1 VGGTKKES
9 VWHKEK
15 LMNKFTYSILIFISL
30 IILGCGTGT
39 LGQGGKSSSKPAQ
52 KSGIIA
58 ENETW
63 SGNILIE
70 DDITVP
76 EGVALTIQPGTI
88 VGFYTESKKMIQFTV
103 NGTLYAEGNEQRPI
117 RFTSLTLKHNPGDW
131 AGIVFGKA
139 SLNSRLSF
147 SIIQYHQQILV
158 RSDSLRITNN
168 IITNGSGTGI
178 NCDSASP
185 FIEDNEITKNEIGI
199 KCVGNTSVEISRNF
213 IRANTSGIV
222 CEDGATPKITRNI
235 ISDNRQD
242 GIIGYSASSPTI
254 TSNNILRNGGW
265 AVYDGGRLSDNFIQG
280 NNKAGPSAVER
291 GTEPTSEQYY
301 GVEEVEQPR
310 SSEVM
315 DAGPHERR

>member
-1 VGGTKKES
+1 
-9 VWHKEK
+9 
-15 LMNKFTYSILIFISL
+15 MNKLAYSILILISL
-30 IILGCGTGT
+30 IILGCGAGT
-39 LGQGGKSSSKPAQ
+39 TNQGGTKGSSKPVK
-52 KSGIIA
+52 KSGVIA
-58 ENETW
+58 KDETW

-70 DDITVP
+70 DDVTVP
-76 EGVALTIQPGTI
+76 EGVTLTIQPGAI

-103 NGTLYAEGNEQRPI
+103 NGNLYAEGNEQRPI
-117 RFTSLTLKHNPGDW
+117 RFTSLTLKYNPGDW

-158 RSDSLRITNN
+158 RSDSLRMTNN
-168 IITNGSGTGI
+168 VITNGSGAGI
-178 NCDSASP
+178 ICDSASP
-185 FIEDNEITKNEIGI
+185 FIEDNEITMNEIGI
-199 KCVGNTSVEISRNF
+199 KCVGNTSAEISNNL

-242 GIIGYSASSPTI
+242 GIINYSASSPTI

-265 AVYDGGRLSDNFIQG
+265 AVYNGGRLSDNFIQG
-280 NNKAGPSAVER
+280 NNKAGPNAVER
-291 GTEPTSEQYY
+291 GTENTSEQYY

-315 DAGPHERR
+315 DAGPHTRG

>member
-1 VGGTKKES
+1 MQ
-9 VWHKEK
+9 K
-15 LMNKFTYSILIFISL
+15 LMNKLTYSILIFISI
-30 IILGCGTGT
+30 IILGCGAANQSGT
-39 LGQGGKSSSKPAQ
+39 KSSSKPTR
-52 KSGIIA
+52 KSGVINED
-58 ENETW
+58 ENW

-76 EGVALTIQPGTI
+76 EGVTLTIQPGAI
-88 VGFYTESKKMIQFTV
+88 VGFYVESKKKMIQFTV

-117 RFTSLTLKHNPGDW
+117 RFTSLTMKHNPGDW
-131 AGIVFGKA
+131 AGITFGKT
-139 SLNSRLSF
+139 SLNSSLSF
-147 SIIQYHQQILV
+147 NIIQYHQQILV

-168 IITNGSGTGI
+168 IITNGSGAGI
-178 NCDSASP
+178 ICDSASP

-199 KCVGNTSVEISRNF
+199 KCVGNTSTEISRNL
-213 IRANTSGIV
+213 IRANTYGIV

-242 GIIGYSASSPTI
+242 GIISYSASSPTI
-254 TSNNILRNGGW
+254 TSNNILRNVGW
-265 AVYDGGRLSDNFIQG
+265 AVYNGGRLSDNFIQG